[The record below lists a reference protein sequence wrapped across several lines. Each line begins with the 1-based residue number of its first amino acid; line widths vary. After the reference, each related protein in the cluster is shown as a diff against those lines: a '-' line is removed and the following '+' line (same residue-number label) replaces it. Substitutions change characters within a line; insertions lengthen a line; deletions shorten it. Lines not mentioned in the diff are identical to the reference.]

1 MRRVLRKG
9 ALVALFLC
17 IALLFA
23 ACTVI
28 EYRITFSLGEHAA
41 QEAVVPETE
50 VRTLGRSFRLPEAPA
65 AEAGW
70 EFAGWTDGDRT
81 FRAGEIYIVLGN
93 ATLTAVWQERAAD
106 PIPETVTVSFLLGE
120 HGSGAPPSA
129 VTCEKGEK
137 VSLPQPTAQRG
148 YAFEGWYL
156 GEEKLG
162 AQFTPQG
169 DCTIT
174 ARFILEEYT
183 ITYLLPEGIAAE
195 GLTEKYTVEDD
206 AVMLPALTARGY
218 LFEGWTEEGTGAAIG
233 AVDPQRA
240 ENVTVRAHFT
250 LIQYNISYVLDGGTN
265 AEGNPHTYHIEDTFT
280 LAAPTR
286 EGYDFV
292 GWTYGEVTEPEKEVT
307 IPAGTTGELTFTAHW
322 ELHRYRLTVD
332 GEIVALLAAG
342 ETYTLKPPV
351 YEVGSTFMGWAQNG
365 ELIYTPE
372 QNIVTMGYADIA
384 LTTRRA
390 EHDAISDS
398 AEFFAALADEN
409 AGTLSLAC
417 DVTFLERVTVE
428 RPLTVALCGRRMDLA
443 GDAALIVQG
452 TSFFLMDGSLR
463 SEQGGAILTAEGSSL
478 TLRGVTVESGGVGIE
493 QTGGTLTME
502 SCTFDCAGAFAV
514 NISSADEADT
524 VLKYSTMTAQG
535 TALLSEGAS
544 LRMTE
549 CFLTGGEHGME
560 LLRGE
565 AEGAGGRIRAE
576 QGAAVVVGNEN
587 APSDAALTLQNAEI
601 VCEGVAAM
609 LCSDETHV
617 VRINF
622 LCDDAFLP
630 ALYKAGRIKCT
641 GSAQVAE
648 GHAETFF
655 EERAAGCG
663 KDGWRAHYFCARC
676 GAYFDEKGDPAKKEE
691 VFLPAPSDEHEYV
704 FTYDAASGALTY
716 GCRYGD
722 TTQEGY
728 YVEFDAAGGELT
740 VEEDAFLMADGEVLL
755 DLAEVHISFSGGE
768 VLVAFRIGNKLY
780 APDAIVRLTENF
792 ITAVIET
799 PERVFTVTFSMGE
812 HAADGVIVPEAR
824 RVKEGEAVQLPA
836 PPAVQA
842 GYSFAGWLLNGE
854 LLPEDFVPTTDVTL
868 TASYAVIEYPI
879 TYSLNGG
886 ENSEQNPAYYTV
898 EQEVILAAPVR
909 EGYVFLG
916 WTAEDAEGYCTR
928 IPVGSTGARTFTAHW
943 EKVRY
948 ALVVDGEQLAMLAEG
963 ETYTVRAPAR
973 EGATFLGWQDEAGER
988 VSALPEYTLT
998 MGRTPISLTAQW
1010 AEHAALQSGEALMAA
1025 LGDERAQ
1032 TLALAADVT
1041 VTEIIIARSVSLDLK
1056 GYSLLGETI
1065 VITGAQVRIFGGRMT
1080 FSGSE
1085 GISFTGETLE
1095 LERLTLDA
1103 PNGTALTFAGE
1114 KLSVMSCTVRGGAYG
1129 VWLLQ
1134 GSGEMME
1141 SVIAGSVGASVV
1153 VGNCLAGKYPENAQC
1168 HFSHTRL
1175 TSSGGIALLVLS
1187 DLADGTSAQA
1197 SFACNDVLA
1206 EAFAEGQIV
1215 ASEGAAV
1222 ERLHGELRRVARK
1235 SATCVA
1241 EGVAEHHV
1249 CDDCGALFV
1258 LQEGSYYEVTAE
1270 ELALP
1275 ATGEHVFPD
1284 EYYSD
1289 YVPPTCTEDGT
1300 LQRAYCPDCGTWF
1313 CFEDGLPVPVEGM
1326 EALILPALGH
1336 ETELTFDPF
1345 DGYFEVVC
1353 TREGETISYGYVA
1366 SDGDLTAENFRFDE
1380 ETGVL
1385 LLILPAPPIS
1395 SDGGT
1400 FAGWQVTNENTG
1412 ETFLLPAGAEFPLES
1427 ETLYTLAPAWA

>member
-1 MRRVLRKG
+1 M
-9 ALVALFLC
+9 
-17 IALLFA
+17 
-23 ACTVI
+23 
-28 EYRITFSLGEHAA
+28 
-41 QEAVVPETE
+41 
-50 VRTLGRSFRLPEAPA
+50 
-65 AEAGW
+65 
-70 EFAGWTDGDRT
+70 
-81 FRAGEIYIVLGN
+81 
-93 ATLTAVWQERAAD
+93 
-106 PIPETVTVSFLLGE
+106 GE

-137 VSLPQPTAQRG
+137 VSLPQPHAQRG

-162 AQFTPQG
+162 AAFAPQG

-218 LFEGWTEEGTGAAIG
+218 LFEVWTEEGTGAAIG
-233 AVDPQRA
+233 EVDPQRA

-286 EGYDFV
+286 EGYDFI
-292 GWTYGEVTEPEKEVT
+292 GWTYGEGTEPEKEVT
-307 IPAGTTGELTFTAHW
+307 IPAGRTGELAFTAHW

-332 GEIVALLAAG
+332 GELVALLAAG
-342 ETYTLKPPV
+342 ETYSLKPPV

-372 QNIVTMGYADIA
+372 QNVVTMGYADIA

-398 AEFFAALADEN
+398 AEFLAALADEN
-409 AGTLSLAC
+409 ADTLSLAC
-417 DVTFLERVTVE
+417 DVTFVERVTVE
-428 RPLTVALCGRRMDLA
+428 RPLTVALCGRRMNLA

-463 SEQGGAILTAEGSSL
+463 SEHGGAVLTAKESAL
-478 TLRGVTVESGGVGIE
+478 TLRGVTVESGGAGIE

-502 SCTFDCAGAFAV
+502 NCTLDCAGAFAV
-514 NISSADEADT
+514 NISSADEADV
-524 VLKYSTMTAQG
+524 VLKYSTLAAQG
-535 TALLSEGAS
+535 TALLLEGAA

-549 CFLTGGEHGME
+549 CTLTGGEHGME

-565 AEGAGGRIRAE
+565 AEGAGGSIGAE
-576 QGAAVVVGNEN
+576 RGAAVVVGNEN
-587 APSDAALTLQNAEI
+587 APSDAALTLQNTEI
-601 VCEGVAAM
+601 VCEGVAAL

-617 VRINF
+617 VRLNF

-630 ALYKAGRIKCT
+630 ALYKAGKIKCT

-648 GHAETFF
+648 GHAEAFF
-655 EERAAGCG
+655 AERAAGCG
-663 KDGWRAHYFCARC
+663 KDGWKAHYFCARC
-676 GAYFDEKGDPAKKEE
+676 GAYFDEEGVPAKREE
-691 VFLPAPSDEHEYV
+691 VLLPAPSEAHEYV
-704 FTYDAASGALTY
+704 FAYDAASGALTY

-755 DLAEVHISFSGGE
+755 DLAEVHITFSGGE

-780 APDAIVRLTENF
+780 APDAIVRLTENL

-799 PERVFTVTFSMGE
+799 PERVFTVSFSLGE
-812 HAADGVIVPEAR
+812 HAAEDALVPEVQQ
-824 RVKEGEAVQLPA
+824 VKEGEAVQLPA
-836 PPAVQA
+836 PPAAQA
-842 GYSFAGWLLNGE
+842 GYSFAGWTLNGE

-879 TYSLNGG
+879 TYFLDGG
-886 ENSEQNPAYYTV
+886 ENNEQNPAYYTI
-898 EQEVILAAPVR
+898 EQEVILAAPAR

-916 WTAEDAEGYCTR
+916 WTTEDAEGYCTH
-928 IPVGSTGARTFTAHW
+928 IPVGSTGARTLTAHW

-948 ALVVDGEQLAMLAEG
+948 ALIVDGEQLALLAEG
-963 ETYTVRAPAR
+963 ETYTVRAPMR
-973 EGATFLGWQDEAGER
+973 EGATFLGWQDETGER
-988 VSALPEYTLT
+988 VSVLSEYTLT
-998 MGRTPISLTAQW
+998 MGRTPIPLTAQW

-1025 LGDERAQ
+1025 LGDERAR

-1041 VTEIIIARSVSLDLK
+1041 VTEVAIARSVSLDLK
-1056 GYSLLGETI
+1056 GYSLLGEAI
-1065 VITGAQVRIFGGRMT
+1065 VITGARVHIFGGRMT

-1085 GISFTGETLE
+1085 GISFTGEELE

-1114 KLSVMSCTVRGGAYG
+1114 TLSVIGCTVRGGAYG

-1134 GSGEMME
+1134 GSGGME
-1141 SVIAGSVGASVV
+1141 ESAIAGNVGAAVV
-1153 VGNCLAGKYPENAQC
+1153 VGNCLAGKYAENAQC
-1168 HFSHTRL
+1168 HFSRTQL
-1175 TSSGGIALLVLS
+1175 ENSGGIALLVLS
-1187 DLADGTSAQA
+1187 DLADGTSAQV
-1197 SFACNDVLA
+1197 SFACSDVLA
-1206 EAFAEGQIV
+1206 AAFAEGQIV

-1222 ERLHGELRRVARK
+1222 ERLHGELRRVVRQP
-1235 SATCVA
+1235 ATCVA

-1284 EYYSD
+1284 ECYSD
-1289 YVPPTCTEDGT
+1289 YIPPTCTEDGT

-1313 CFEDGLPVPVEGM
+1313 CFEDGLPVPVADPAE
-1326 EALILPALGH
+1326 LVLPALGH

-1353 TREGETISYGYVA
+1353 TREGETIIYGYVA
-1366 SDGDLTAENFRFDE
+1366 SDGYLTAENVCFDE
-1380 ETGVL
+1380 EAGIYGYVASDGYLTAENVCFDEEAGVL
-1385 LLILPAPPIS
+1385 LLLLPAPPPS
-1395 SDGGT
+1395 PDGST
-1400 FAGWQVTNENTG
+1400 FAGWQVINDNTG
-1412 ETFLLPAGAEFPLES
+1412 ETFLLPAGATFPLES
-1427 ETLYTLAPAWA
+1427 ETQYTLTPVWA